1 MHIDR
6 KMVSLF
12 FEIKRSLPEKNRDE
26 LKISAPGIGHNL
38 VKIHSS
44 SNDNRLKNLIERF
57 LELAGDE
64 WMRRIKPLKKSDA
77 KSFIQKRRISEQI
90 TNHH

>member
-1 MHIDR
+1 MYIDR

-12 FEIKRSLPEKNRDE
+12 FEIKRSLPEATRE
-26 LKISAPGIGHNL
+26 SLKISAPDIGHNL

-44 SNDNRLKNLIERF
+44 SDDNRLKNLIERF

-64 WMRRIKPLKKSDA
+64 WVRRIKPLKKSVA
-77 KSFIQKRRISEQI
+77 KRFNYKKKIGEQI
-90 TNHH
+90 INHL